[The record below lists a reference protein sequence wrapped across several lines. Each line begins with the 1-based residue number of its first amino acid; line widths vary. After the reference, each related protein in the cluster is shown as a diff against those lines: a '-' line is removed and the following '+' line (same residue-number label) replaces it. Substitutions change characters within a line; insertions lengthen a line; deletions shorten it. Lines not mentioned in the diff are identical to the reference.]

1 MGDFKISL
9 EAARR
14 NAGLTQSQVAKKIG
28 VTKETVLRW
37 EKNPEKAL
45 LGKIKKLCD
54 LYKCSINNIFF

>member
-28 VTKETVLRW
+28 VTKETVL
-37 EKNPEKAL
+37 KSMAGILNAAPCITA
-45 LGKIKKLCD
+45 
-54 LYKCSINNIFF
+54 